1 MEGDQ
6 MKREWKLGI
15 AIGVIMALVM
25 TQVIL
30 ADGVTA
36 DADALVLQTPHENF
50 LLATQNGGT
59 TVVYNFSAAVN
70 NTGNATNDVFVGSSD
85 SVSVSISR
93 TGDWLAGGAPGSFT
107 FTTYLSAQSGTI
119 AVTVPCGFEG
129 TTKTMTVALT
139 AGTSTNGKTLA
150 PAGVTLSY
158 DITAGPDDASC
169 APVDTTPPVIGYV
182 LNPASPDGAN
192 GWYKSNVT
200 LTWTVTENES
210 PSSLVKTGCV
220 DQNITADQAATTY
233 SCSATSHGGSAGP
246 VTVTI
251 KRDATAPT
259 EVSGAPNRT
268 PDHNGWYNHA
278 VDVVFTGSD
287 ATSDIDSCSTVTYSG
302 PDGTGRTVN
311 GSCTDNAGNTSA
323 PAASSAF
330 DYDATAPTGVSGAPN
345 RTPDHNG
352 WYNHAVD
359 VVFTGS
365 DATSDIDSCST
376 VTYSGP
382 DGTSLSVNGSCT
394 DNAGNTSATV
404 PSSVFKLDKTGPS
417 AALSA
422 VGTLGNNGW
431 YTDDVTVSTSGTDSI
446 STPVTCTANQSQLT
460 DTVGAVFNGSCTND
474 AGLTT
479 NAAALTIKRDATAP
493 TVSLVGGPANGS
505 SYYFG
510 SVPAAP
516 TCNASDAT
524 SGLAGACNVS
534 GYSAAVGSHTVAA
547 SATDNAG
554 NSASASA
561 TYTVLAWTLNGFYQ
575 PVDMNGVY
583 NTVRNGSTVPLKFE
597 VFAGSTELM
606 GTSAVQSFVQTR
618 VNCDGTAPQDDI
630 EFTTTGGTSL
640 RYDTTAGQFVQNWQT
655 PRIAGACYRVMMT
668 TLDGSSLAAFF
679 KLK

>member
-259 EVSGAPNRT
+259 E
-268 PDHNGWYNHA
+268 
-278 VDVVFTGSD
+278 
-287 ATSDIDSCSTVTYSG
+287 
-302 PDGTGRTVN
+302 
-311 GSCTDNAGNTSA
+311 
-323 PAASSAF
+323 
-330 DYDATAPTGVSGAPN
+330 VSGAPN